1 MARWL
6 ILAATFTSA
15 FLLFLIQPLL
25 AKYLLPYFGG
35 TSSVWTISVFFY
47 SAVLLLGYLYAAV
60 ITRIKL
66 QFAGLIHGVLLV
78 SVLGLFAVRL
88 VNGVPPV
95 LMPAMHGPTPALS
108 VLLTLLVAV
117 GLPVLLL
124 ASTSV
129 LTQMLYARATNANP
143 YPLYALSNLGSLSA
157 LVAYPFFIEPFSPLT
172 VQSVWWVMGFILFA
186 CVMLLGW
193 YLSDLR
199 RPVSASLEPESNR
212 PATFSYRTVLLYAAI
227 PTFFLTSVTE
237 LMSKGVASFPLLW
250 VIPLVLFLLS
260 FVVAFRDK
268 VRRIPLPFVL
278 AAVFAA
284 LLVAPWFSKSPWY
297 YWSGFIVM
305 SVAFFTIIVYLHREL
320 YERRPAVSSLGS
332 FYVVMTAGGAI
343 GSGVVGLLLPL
354 ILNDYHELYVLLIGL
369 NIWILGTI
377 ITRYVPQKV
386 QLYRRFVLGL
396 GGVVAAVLLVT
407 YVYPVDGR
415 VALDRN
421 FYGSLKVLDVT
432 RTLNDETVPV
442 RVIVSGATYHGQ
454 EVLDERYSS
463 VATSYYGEKSG
474 VDLAIATLR
483 EQGITPRLAV
493 IGLGAGMMNL
503 YCDKVAQIDYVEIN
517 PMVETFARE
526 YFSYLSQCE
535 EKTSVTIADGR
546 LHLETLAQSGVR
558 DRYDIIMV
566 DAFTDDA
573 IPTHLLTFEALGAA
587 YAPLLSEQGIV
598 VFHISNRYL
607 NLVPPIAGM
616 AEAAGFQA
624 VRYFNSPEA
633 GTLNFPTA
641 WVLITAPKYT
651 ARLYSQPG
659 ANLYTGN
666 SPMITWTDE
675 QSSVLPILSLTGS
688 F

>member
-60 ITRIKL
+60 ITRITL

-78 SVLGLFAVRL
+78 SVLGLFAMRL

-95 LMPAMHGPTPALS
+95 LMPAVQGPTPALS

-157 LVAYPFFIEPFSPLT
+157 LLAYPFFIEPFSPLT
-172 VQSVWWVMGFILFA
+172 LQSVWWMMGFIIFT

-193 YLSDLR
+193 YLSDVKR
-199 RPVSASLEPESNR
+199 SAAVTVEPDSGRPT
-212 PATFSYRTVLLYAAI
+212 TFSYRIVLLYAAI

-260 FVVAFRDK
+260 FVVAFRDS
-268 VRRIPLPFVL
+268 VRRVPLPVVL

-284 LLVAPWFSKSPWY
+284 LVVAPWFSKSPWY
-297 YWSGFIVM
+297 YWSGFIIM
-305 SVAFFTIIVYLHREL
+305 SVAFFTIVVYLHREL

-332 FYVVMTAGGAI
+332 FYVFMTAGGAI

-354 ILNDYHELYVLLIGL
+354 ILDDYHELYILLVGL

-377 ITRYVPQKV
+377 ITRYVPKKI

-421 FYGSLKVLDVT
+421 FYGSLKVLDVS
-432 RTLNDETVPV
+432 RSLNGEPVPV

-454 EVLDERYSS
+454 EVLDERYKS
-463 VATSYYGEKSG
+463 VATSYYGEQSG
-474 VDLAIATLR
+474 IDLAITTLR

-503 YCDKVAQIDYVEIN
+503 YCDNVAQIDYVEIN
-517 PMVETFARE
+517 PMVETFARDH
-526 YFSYLSQCE
+526 FSYLSTCE

-546 LHLETLAQSGVR
+546 LHLEKLAQSGVR
-558 DRYDIIMV
+558 DVYDIIMV

-624 VRYFNSPEA
+624 VRYFNTPEP
-633 GTLNFPTA
+633 GSLNFPTA

-651 ARLYSQPG
+651 ARLYAQPG
-659 ANLYTGN
+659 ASLYTGTAR
-666 SPMITWTDE
+666 MIMWTDE